1 MVVAAAFILFQRD
14 AKRLLAYCSVEHMGI
29 IAIGLSLG
37 GAGTL
42 AALFHAANHSLAK
55 STGFFCAGRLGQI
68 YGTHEMK
75 SLRGTLRSAPL
86 WGTGLL
92 LALLGLIGVVPSGT
106 FMSELLTA
114 KAAVDARAIVVLVVF
129 LAAAGTAFIGI
140 FGHAM
145 AMAWGTPP
153 REGMSEKAGLLDAV
167 VVVFPLVVLAI
178 LGVWMPPP
186 LRDMLEQAAR
196 IVRPVP

>member
-1 MVVAAAFILFQRD
+1 
-14 AKRLLAYCSVEHMGI
+14 
-29 IAIGLSLG
+29 
-37 GAGTL
+37 
-42 AALFHAANHSLAK
+42 
-55 STGFFCAGRLGQI
+55 
-68 YGTHEMK
+68 MK
-75 SLRGTLRSAPL
+75 SLRGTLRAAPL

-114 KAAVDARAIVVLVVF
+114 KAAVDTRAIVVLVAF

-145 AMAWGTPP
+145 AMAWGEPP
-153 REGMSEKAGLLDAV
+153 REGMAEKTDLLDWV
-167 VVVFPLVVLAI
+167 VVVLPLTLLAI
-178 LGVWMPPP
+178 VGVWMPQP

-196 IVRPVP
+196 IVRPMP

>member
-1 MVVAAAFILFQRD
+1 
-14 AKRLLAYCSVEHMGI
+14 
-29 IAIGLSLG
+29 
-37 GAGTL
+37 
-42 AALFHAANHSLAK
+42 
-55 STGFFCAGRLGQI
+55 
-68 YGTHEMK
+68 
-75 SLRGTLRSAPL
+75 
-86 WGTGLL
+86 
-92 LALLGLIGVVPSGT
+92 
-106 FMSELLTA
+106 
-114 KAAVDARAIVVLVVF
+114 
-129 LAAAGTAFIGI
+129 
-140 FGHAM
+140 M